1 MAFRNSSLTLNRETD
16 NVGFT
21 TYSDVYRILKD
32 NIDDSSEFYEIEP
45 AVVEQVLINPN
56 NFPKIKRQNGDN
68 IPDWAFYGCIKARFI
83 HSQSEGDLIDG
94 FIKPLSSH
102 LITYP
107 LKGEVVNVTIHDGK
121 LYYAPPL
128 NLYGK
133 VNMNRATGKG
143 GEGLVLPQRT
153 KYNRKI
159 YSEQGDVSLN
169 GRFGNGL
176 RLGSD
181 KEYMYP
187 NIKITNRQS
196 VPDIKVADEHFPH
209 EQDINS
215 DGSSIFVTSGEL
227 KEIETLDPAADSKR
241 WPPFAAQNPMSG
253 DMITLNSDKLVFNA
267 KGDGKGNN
275 SDIHMFAARNI
286 NLASNYE
293 INIGSGG
300 LRGGAINLGDPDAIN
315 SVVKSMELEELLEG
329 VFDSLE
335 DFLSTL
341 EKSSDPK
348 QIGAAAKT
356 LNEELGVIKQKQLPK
371 ISSKTVFIADDM
383 EDVFDETIETAEE
396 IIGGNEAIT
405 PVSGVRG

>member
-1 MAFRNSSLTLNRETD
+1 MAFRNSSLTLNRETE

-45 AVVEQVLINPN
+45 AIVEQVLIDSN
-56 NFPKIKRQNGDN
+56 NLPKIKQQNPLRD
-68 IPDWAFYGCIKARFI
+68 IPDWSFYGCIKARFI

-107 LKGEVVNVTIHDGK
+107 LKGEVVNVTVHDGK

-227 KEIETLDPAADSKR
+227 KEIESLEPSADSKR
-241 WPPFAAQNPMSG
+241 WPPLVAGNSMSG

-275 SDIHMFAARNI
+275 SDIHIFAARNI

-293 INIGSGG
+293 INIGAGG
-300 LRGGAINLGDPDAIN
+300 ESGGAINLGDPDAIN
-315 SVVKSMELEELLEG
+315 SVVKSNELEELLEG

-356 LNEELGVIKQKQLPK
+356 LNEELGVLKQKQLPK
-371 ISSKTVFIADDM
+371 ISSKTVFIADDK
-383 EDVFDETIETAEE
+383 EDLGTEVPNIQTE
-396 IIGGNEAIT
+396 G
-405 PVSGVRG
+405 

>member
-1 MAFRNSSLTLNRETD
+1 MAFRNSTLALNRETD

-21 TYSDVYRILKD
+21 TYSDVYRILTD
-32 NIDDSSEFYEIEP
+32 NLDGNSEFYEIEP
-45 AVVEQVLINPN
+45 AIVEQVLINSE
-56 NFPKIKRQNGDN
+56 NFPKRKRPSGDDV
-68 IPDWAFYGCIKARFI
+68 PDWSYYGSIKARFI

-94 FIKPLSSH
+94 FIRPLSTH
-102 LITYP
+102 LSTYP

-121 LYYAPPL
+121 LYYSPPL

-133 VNMNRATGKG
+133 VNMNRATGKS

-159 YSEQGDVSLN
+159 YSQQGDISLN

-181 KEYMYP
+181 SEYMYP

-196 VPDIKVADEHFPH
+196 VPDVKIADENFPH
-209 EQDINS
+209 EQDVNS
-215 DGSSIFVTSGEL
+215 DGSSIFITSGKL
-227 KEIETLDPAADSKR
+227 KEIETLDPAADSLR
-241 WPPFAAQNPMSG
+241 WPPLVAQNPMSG

-275 SDIHMFAARNI
+275 SDIHMFAARSI

-293 INIGSGG
+293 INIGAGG
-300 LRGGAINLGDPDAIN
+300 LDGGAINLGDPNAIN
-315 SVVKSMELEELLEG
+315 TVVKSHELEELLEK
-329 VFDSLE
+329 VFDGLE

-341 EKSSDPK
+341 EKASDPK
-348 QIGAAAKT
+348 QIGDAART
-356 LNEELGVIKQKQLPK
+356 LNDELGVIKEKQLPK
-371 ISSKTVFIADDM
+371 ISSKTVFIADDP
-383 EDVFDETIETAEE
+383 EDLGIQNQNEIEDTFGEVETIVEVA
-396 IIGGNEAIT
+396 
-405 PVSGVRG
+405 GVRG